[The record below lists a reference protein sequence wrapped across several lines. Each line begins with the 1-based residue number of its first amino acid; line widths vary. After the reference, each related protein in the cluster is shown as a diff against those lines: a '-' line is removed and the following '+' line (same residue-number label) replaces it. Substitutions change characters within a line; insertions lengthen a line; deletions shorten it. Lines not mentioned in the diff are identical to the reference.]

1 MSHPVGGVDQGQRAA
16 DHHRGIPLRLH
27 EDLGNHGGGGGF
39 AVGAG
44 DADGV
49 GIAPHENAPGL
60 GALEDGN
67 ALGAGGGNFRVVIV
81 GGGGADEERRA
92 FNVLRPVADGH
103 GNTLRLQLVGGG
115 RAVHIRPGDH
125 KTTGAEHQSQ
135 RTHGDAADAH
145 QMGVGAG
152 FEICFNGRCRMI
164 HR

>member
-1 MSHPVGGVDQGQRAA
+1 AAFQDDGVAMSHPVGGVDQGQRAA

-67 ALGAGGGNFRVVIV
+67 AFAVGGGDASVVGIAPHDVVAGLGALEDGNALVAGGGDFGVVVV
-81 GGGGADEERRA
+81 GGGGADEERRD

-115 RAVHIRPGDH
+115 RAVHIR
-125 KTTGAEHQSQ
+125 
-135 RTHGDAADAH
+135 
-145 QMGVGAG
+145 
-152 FEICFNGRCRMI
+152 
-164 HR
+164 